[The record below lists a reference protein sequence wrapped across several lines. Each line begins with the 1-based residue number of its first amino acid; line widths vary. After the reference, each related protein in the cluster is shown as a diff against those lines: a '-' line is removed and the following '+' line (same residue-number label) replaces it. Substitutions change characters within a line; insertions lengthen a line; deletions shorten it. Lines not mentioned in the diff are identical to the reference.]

1 MLLVGSIVKKMMSRK
16 AQVGHHLQSDFPQKR
31 SKVCHK
37 GNARGQDDFFQNHRI
52 KGSKLQFGDRAEKN
66 SINAYHAG
74 GGKSSSVFSTPPRLS
89 PIECIVPRSKAEA
102 DILGGGNQTSRHRQ
116 LPCRTYIST
125 GFCPYKDRCV
135 YLHDPRVQ
143 STTQVSYGRL

>member
-1 MLLVGSIVKKMMSRK
+1 MGSIVKKMMSRK
-16 AQVGHHLQSDFPQKR
+16 AQVAHHLQGDFPQKR
-31 SKVCHK
+31 SKIGQK
-37 GNARGQDDFFQNHRI
+37 SNARGQDDSFQNHRM
-52 KGSKLQFGDRAEKN
+52 KRSKLQFGDRAEKN
-66 SINAYHAG
+66 FINDDYHAG
-74 GGKSSSVFSTPPRLS
+74 GGKSSSVFPKPPRLS
-89 PIECIVPRSKAEA
+89 PIECIVPRSKAEV

-143 STTQVSYGRL
+143 STTQVSYECL